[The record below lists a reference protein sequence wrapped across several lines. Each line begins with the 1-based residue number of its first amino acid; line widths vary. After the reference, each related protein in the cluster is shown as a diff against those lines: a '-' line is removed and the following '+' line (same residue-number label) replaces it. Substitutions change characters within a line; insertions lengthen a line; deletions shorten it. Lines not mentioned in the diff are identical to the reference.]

1 MSAEERTQENAISE
15 VLRSFNTQEDGE
27 VNRPVTANVPPIKT
41 EEVQQQPAGQKTKA
55 STYHFALEFPVNVS
69 IRSSLT
75 G

>member
-1 MSAEERTQENAISE
+1 MTQEDAISE
-15 VLRSFNTQEDGE
+15 VPRLSNTQEDGE

-41 EEVQQQPAGQKTKA
+41 EEVQQQPEKQKTKA
-55 STYHFALEFPVNVS
+55 STHHFALEFPVNVS